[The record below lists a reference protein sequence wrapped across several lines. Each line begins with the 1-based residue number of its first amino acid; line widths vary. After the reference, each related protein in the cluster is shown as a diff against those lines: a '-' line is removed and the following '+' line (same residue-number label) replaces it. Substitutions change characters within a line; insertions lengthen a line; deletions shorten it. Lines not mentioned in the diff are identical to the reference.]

1 MWDLKALFLVQSVEY
16 LKDRLTDFGGKRQE
30 LQYVVGIV
38 RLFGY
43 PVSEYG
49 MIGRGHSN
57 GCVQELLTF
66 LPVSLTEI
74 HVELHD
80 SGEVGKWTGM

>member
-1 MWDLKALFLVQSVEY
+1 
-16 LKDRLTDFGGKRQE
+16 
-30 LQYVVGIV
+30 VVGIV